1 MWGRSVYHSLVSLC
15 SLCSDNTRERALL
28 VVAIEGEEAPG
39 KERKQEEEEEEE
51 EEEQQQKEEEEEEE
65 EEKKKKKWDWEVK

>member
-1 MWGRSVYHSLVSLC
+1 VCVCVRGCVLFCFPLSCECLC

-51 EEEQQQKEEEEEEE
+51 EQQH
-65 EEKKKKKWDWEVK
+65 